1 MANQLIFINYHL
13 LETITAG
20 SRRQKRP
27 NPKYANTPD
36 KTVGRSEK
44 TKNIRVDTCD
54 NNESP
59 TKHPRTTTSTLN
71 VTDDAAA
78 ATATVEPSDA
88 AASTQLTTSPE
99 NPEISLTTASSDA
112 VITSPASIGPSV
124 SRSTAVN
131 EVSIGT
137 PSTAMSSPSTSP
149 PPAAAGD
156 CNNLQLSQYHRGLD
170 SLPPQ
175 SEGAAKG
182 LKQYDDTSSEDFLM
196 WKLDLRDA
204 DHALKLLGMGAK
216 LYRTAVLYEEIS

>member
-1 MANQLIFINYHL
+1 MSTLNKYDEWAETCRTERG
-13 LETITAG
+13 ETITAG
-20 SRRQKRP
+20 SKRSKRP

-44 TKNIRVDTCD
+44 RKNIRDDNCD

-71 VTDDAAA
+71 VTAA
-78 ATATVEPSDA
+78 ATVEPPGA

-99 NPEISLTTASSDA
+99 NPETSLTTASSDA

-124 SRSTAVN
+124 SRSTAVD
-131 EVSIGT
+131 EVSIET
-137 PSTAMSSPSTSP
+137 PSTAISSPATSP
-149 PPAAAGD
+149 PPSAAAQSTTGAETEMRSGN
-156 CNNLQLSQYHRGLD
+156 CNNLEIEQLSQYHRDLD

-182 LKQYDDTSSEDFLM
+182 LKQYDDTSSEDLLM
-196 WKLDLRDA
+196 WTLDLRDA
-204 DHALKLLGMGAK
+204 NHAYA
-216 LYRTAVLYEEIS
+216 